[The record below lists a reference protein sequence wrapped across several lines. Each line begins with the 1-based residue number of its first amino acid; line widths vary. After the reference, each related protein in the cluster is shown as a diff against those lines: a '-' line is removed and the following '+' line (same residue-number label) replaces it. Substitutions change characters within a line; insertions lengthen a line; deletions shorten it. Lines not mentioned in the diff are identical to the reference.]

1 MPPDSVARL
10 EATRRA
16 QTQAGKTLETVAGF

>member
-1 MPPDSVARL
+1 MPPESVARL